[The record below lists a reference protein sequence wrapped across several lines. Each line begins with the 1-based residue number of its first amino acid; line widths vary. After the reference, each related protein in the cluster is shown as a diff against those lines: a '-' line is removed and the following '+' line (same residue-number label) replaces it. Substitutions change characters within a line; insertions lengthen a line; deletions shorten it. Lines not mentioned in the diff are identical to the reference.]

1 MKKNIDSHIPYVT
14 GKEIYYLKKVLKKKK
29 FSGRG
34 FFSKKCEKIISNN
47 YKKHEVL
54 LTTSCTDALE
64 MAAILLNIKAGD
76 EVILPSYTFVSTAN
90 AFVLRGAKLIFVD
103 TYNSHPCIDASQI
116 EKKITKKTK
125 CICIIHYAS
134 ISCDMNQI
142 LRICK
147 KYKIKLVEDC
157 ANAMGSFYKK
167 KKLGLFGDLSTFSF
181 HDTKNITSGEGGA
194 LLINNKEFVNRAK
207 IILEKGT
214 NRSDFLKGKINKY
227 QWVDIGSS
235 YALSE
240 INCAFL
246 YAQLKK
252 ENFITKKRI
261 SIYKYYFKNLI
272 KFQNKKLFKLPYVPN
287 YAKIN
292 GHSFYITMN
301 SKKEKSDLKKI
312 MQEKGIQLSSHYE
325 CLHNSLFYKRK
336 NRLIKLKNSE
346 YFSDNLLR
354 LPIYPD
360 LTKNDLKK
368 IVGNFNSYYQ
378 HKI

>member
-34 FFSKKCEKIISNN
+34 FFSKECEKIISNN

-116 EKKITKKTK
+116 KKKITKKTK

-142 LRICK
+142 VRICK

-194 LLINNKEFVNRAK
+194 LLINNKEFVSRAK

-214 NRSDFLKGKINKY
+214 NRSDFLNIVKKY
-227 QWVDIGSS
+227 G
-235 YALSE
+235 
-240 INCAFL
+240 
-246 YAQLKK
+246 
-252 ENFITKKRI
+252 
-261 SIYKYYFKNLI
+261 IYKFCEDSRCNYESISKRQSGENNTCHKMTDESFKSMCSKNSIKMKQNIREGKFIPNVTNSWAKSRCEIEFYREDVLI
-272 KFQNKKLFKLPYVPN
+272 KIKTRSTWDAYFQIFNPSFVYEKVVIPYKLNNVCYN
-287 YAKIN
+287 YIVD
-292 GHSFYITMN
+292 F
-301 SKKEKSDLKKI
+301 DL
-312 MQEKGIQLSSHYE
+312 
-325 CLHNSLFYKRK
+325 N
-336 NRLIKLKNSE
+336 
-346 YFSDNLLR
+346 
-354 LPIYPD
+354 
-360 LTKNDLKK
+360 
-368 IVGNFNSYYQ
+368 
-378 HKI
+378 